1 MEDDAPGMGVVH
13 MIRFA
18 VALLILAGSAAMA
31 LEPAH
36 ARTVK
41 HWYTA
46 PAGEPVAAHGRT
58 ARHRFALP
66 MGETAAAHRRALKY
80 RFALPPDETVEAHRA
95 TKYRFMRVLPAMPW
109 AAPQTPRYSTVPGVT
124 VPGGAPWAAPQPQSL
139 SPRFVQTPGR
149 APVVVPPL
157 PPGPNTSSD
166 RITHCLHAGAAA
178 GLGANELGTFTNM
191 CMN

>member
-1 MEDDAPGMGVVH
+1 
-13 MIRFA
+13 MIRFG

-36 ARTVK
+36 ARAAK
-41 HWYTA
+41 HRFAA
-46 PAGEPVAAHGRT
+46 PIGETVAAHGR
-58 ARHRFALP
+58 AAKHRFTRSP
-66 MGETAAAHRRALKY
+66 GETAAAHRRALKY
-80 RFALPPDETVEAHRA
+80 RFALPPDETVEARRA

-124 VPGGAPWAAPQPQSL
+124 APGVAPWAASQPQSL

-166 RITHCLHAGAAA
+166 RITHCIHAGAAA